1 MWSTIHVTCIVMF
14 LCAAPTDYSL
24 VSKDLTFT
32 SNVNNSA
39 ITVDI
44 PIIYYPTEERSET
57 FFVSLSATD
66 PSIHL
71 SISQAVVTILDTNG
85 RARTGQTVLV

>member
-1 MWSTIHVTCIVMF
+1 MWSTIHVTYIFTF
-14 LCAAPTDYSL
+14 LCAAPTDYSP

-44 PIIYYPTEERSET
+44 PIIYDPTEERSET
-57 FFVSLSATD
+57 FFVILGATD